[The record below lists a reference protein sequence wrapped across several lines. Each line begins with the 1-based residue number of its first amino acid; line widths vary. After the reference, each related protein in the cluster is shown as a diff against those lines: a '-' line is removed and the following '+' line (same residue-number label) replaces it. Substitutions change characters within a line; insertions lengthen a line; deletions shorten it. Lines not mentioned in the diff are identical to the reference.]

1 MPNID
6 KNLDY
11 LYTYLKLDMI
21 GRAANDVSEMS
32 RKRSET
38 AQGLPPSEDTLSE
51 E

>member
-11 LYTYLKLDMI
+11 LFTYLKLDMI

-32 RKRSET
+32 RRRSEA
-38 AQGLPPSEDTLSE
+38 AQGPSPAEDSLSDE
-51 E
+51 

>member
-11 LYTYLKLDMI
+11 LFTYLKLDMI
-21 GRAANDVSEMS
+21 GRVANDVSEMS
-32 RKRSET
+32 RRRSET
-38 AQGLPPSEDTLSE
+38 VQGPSPAERALSE